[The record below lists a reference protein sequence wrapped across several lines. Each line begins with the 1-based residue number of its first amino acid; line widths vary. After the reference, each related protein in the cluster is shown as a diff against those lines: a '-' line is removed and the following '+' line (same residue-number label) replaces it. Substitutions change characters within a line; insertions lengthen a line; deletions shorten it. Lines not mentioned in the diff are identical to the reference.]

1 MQKIHDLVES
11 LICEDE
17 ITEVRIHHLKEW
29 INFHGGNVQYNK
41 PSVEFCEGIEDILK
55 DKTIVKEEKI
65 ELLERE
71 LRDFQFENKVAN
83 LCTRVKEKKNIGID
97 LIDLIDNESAIKE
110 IHRMAER
117 NLMQVLRSYTG
128 KCMDQEIIV
137 VSLVLIAMLEYD
149 GNYYNNVKKMY
160 QDLYAEFSQQKI
172 ENEIRSILNKYKK
185 IESGS
190 RSRKINVALENA
202 IVPQTFLSAFF
213 EFIFDIYKLN
223 FEYDLPKDPFE
234 DFYFVFDGLRNSK
247 LSDGDDISINVTQ
260 KTYKLI
266 ASTKQLIIRDDDLE
280 ALIKLSIMIIQ
291 LIDKRFWNKEVK
303 ILNPYLKAGYE
314 GWEKGLKEN
323 TKDSHVCRKSHSE
336 FRSRWEPRFILF
348 NQSVYLNPPIHRV
361 KSQYDYR
368 DIAIIVINDGQ
379 EIYRNNRCDIREII
393 GGYQVNTERIEINK
407 PLGKLIYRLVIGD
420 EIIYDSREKLYR
432 SYIVFNDEGKEL
444 GDNTDFEGRVCIVYK
459 EGEIELDN
467 IIIKDDYCIGY
478 KLVRWG
484 EFLEIG
490 HDIFSFS
497 SMIKPDIFGKIYPKC
512 GVKQEGKEKLMS
524 VYYDTC
530 FLVFEAINLSNKFE
544 IVINDK
550 SYKLKDMRYKA
561 TEKVGSI
568 KYVVDLNIQQS
579 SIYNI
584 EVNQLSQG
592 KRNNIFKSKLV
603 YDTRLDYS
611 KEDIDHSSYR
621 VKIISSLFNN
631 IIDKVVTIENF
642 TLDFI
647 EFEYNGYKYHYY
659 IPFDFRI
666 YKLSNMK
673 WCSPN
678 IDIWIGDI
686 SDGSMLTLYDSQC
699 DGLSIYTESGI
710 LLEDDIKLID
720 KGYYKQFLVDFLI
733 SYKNDNRYVTLVF
746 TGNKK
751 AQYILRCYNK
761 CIIDKEKTEILC
773 YETPKKVTITPI
785 FYGKNKVFYELFNPT
800 GERIFKSEFLESGQ
814 VSTLTNFESF
824 QEYKIYF
831 HEMTTFLQIIKKPTP
846 LLEVHR
852 TFYAREDFVGRAF
865 KIVEA
870 HFNQRREG
878 KLQEKRWFFH
888 KYYVKFTNMIDAE
901 KGIFEGQIYSK
912 SVYRGIYYLYNI
924 NPVDIEISGNIFDD
938 TMAIYITNQGD
949 GLLFDYEHKGIMNSM
964 EHSTAPDIFLYKISL
979 KGEDVS

>member
-314 GWEKGLKEN
+314 GWGKG
-323 TKDSHVCRKSHSE
+323 SE
-336 FRSRWEPRFILF
+336 
-348 NQSVYLNPPIHRV
+348 
-361 KSQYDYR
+361 
-368 DIAIIVINDGQ
+368 
-379 EIYRNNRCDIREII
+379 RE
-393 GGYQVNTERIEINK
+393 Y
-407 PLGKLIYRLVIGD
+407 
-420 EIIYDSREKLYR
+420 
-432 SYIVFNDEGKEL
+432 
-444 GDNTDFEGRVCIVYK
+444 
-459 EGEIELDN
+459 
-467 IIIKDDYCIGY
+467 
-478 KLVRWG
+478 
-484 EFLEIG
+484 
-490 HDIFSFS
+490 
-497 SMIKPDIFGKIYPKC
+497 
-512 GVKQEGKEKLMS
+512 
-524 VYYDTC
+524 
-530 FLVFEAINLSNKFE
+530 
-544 IVINDK
+544 
-550 SYKLKDMRYKA
+550 
-561 TEKVGSI
+561 
-568 KYVVDLNIQQS
+568 
-579 SIYNI
+579 
-584 EVNQLSQG
+584 
-592 KRNNIFKSKLV
+592 
-603 YDTRLDYS
+603 
-611 KEDIDHSSYR
+611 
-621 VKIISSLFNN
+621 
-631 IIDKVVTIENF
+631 
-642 TLDFI
+642 
-647 EFEYNGYKYHYY
+647 
-659 IPFDFRI
+659 
-666 YKLSNMK
+666 
-673 WCSPN
+673 
-678 IDIWIGDI
+678 
-686 SDGSMLTLYDSQC
+686 
-699 DGLSIYTESGI
+699 
-710 LLEDDIKLID
+710 
-720 KGYYKQFLVDFLI
+720 
-733 SYKNDNRYVTLVF
+733 
-746 TGNKK
+746 
-751 AQYILRCYNK
+751 
-761 CIIDKEKTEILC
+761 
-773 YETPKKVTITPI
+773 
-785 FYGKNKVFYELFNPT
+785 
-800 GERIFKSEFLESGQ
+800 
-814 VSTLTNFESF
+814 
-824 QEYKIYF
+824 
-831 HEMTTFLQIIKKPTP
+831 
-846 LLEVHR
+846 
-852 TFYAREDFVGRAF
+852 
-865 KIVEA
+865 
-870 HFNQRREG
+870 
-878 KLQEKRWFFH
+878 
-888 KYYVKFTNMIDAE
+888 
-901 KGIFEGQIYSK
+901 
-912 SVYRGIYYLYNI
+912 
-924 NPVDIEISGNIFDD
+924 
-938 TMAIYITNQGD
+938 
-949 GLLFDYEHKGIMNSM
+949 
-964 EHSTAPDIFLYKISL
+964 
-979 KGEDVS
+979 